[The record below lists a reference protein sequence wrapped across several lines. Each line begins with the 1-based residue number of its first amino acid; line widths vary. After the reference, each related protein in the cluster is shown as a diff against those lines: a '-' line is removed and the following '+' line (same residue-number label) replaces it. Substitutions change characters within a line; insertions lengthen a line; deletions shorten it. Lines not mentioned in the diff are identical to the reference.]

1 MSKSAWILKAK
12 LTLPVLMAGFVLTWP
27 GVLSAEGLEDC
38 RRLLTEAHSFN
49 RLIRLVY
56 GPRPAPASRAA
67 IAVAVIDK
75 KDPLPYLAEIGQASD
90 RFQIP
95 KPLIAAI
102 IRCESNWDPRAHS
115 PKGARGLMQVL
126 PRTAMNAFGVQPA
139 HLWSPGV
146 NIRVGT
152 AYLRVLA
159 GRYRGDA
166 SKVIAAYNAGPTR
179 VDAPSRLPRETRLY
193 KRCVSSWHAR
203 YARLLR

>member
-1 MSKSAWILKAK
+1 MNRSVQTLTAR
-12 LTLPVLMAGFVLTWP
+12 LTLPLLMAGFVLMCP
-27 GVLSAEGLEDC
+27 GVSSAEGLEDC
-38 RRLLTEAHSFN
+38 RRLLTEAHSYN

-56 GPRPAPASRAA
+56 KPKPAPASGAA
-67 IAVAVIDK
+67 ITVAVIDK
-75 KDPLPYLAEIGQASD
+75 KDPLPYLAEIGDASD
-90 RFQIP
+90 RFRIP
-95 KPLIAAI
+95 KPLIAAV
-102 IRCESNWDPRAHS
+102 IRCESNWDPRARS
-115 PKGARGLMQVL
+115 SKDARGLMQVL

-179 VDAPSRLPRETRLY
+179 VDAPSRLPREPRLY